1 MFYRNLES
9 DVIYRFKSAKVES
22 VQMSCKNKCE
32 DYFIGPEEADS
43 RMHHKNILPT
53 DKGNILIGKQCIICL
68 ITR

>member
-32 DYFIGPEEADS
+32 VYFIGPEEADS